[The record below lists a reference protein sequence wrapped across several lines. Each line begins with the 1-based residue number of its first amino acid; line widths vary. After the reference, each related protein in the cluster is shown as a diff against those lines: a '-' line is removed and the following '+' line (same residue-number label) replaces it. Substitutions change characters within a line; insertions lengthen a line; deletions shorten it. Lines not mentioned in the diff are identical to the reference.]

1 MLLPRRERIPETPDP
16 TGVMSVPPN
25 KRQSHRFFNKWFF
38 WRIYLIRS
46 LSLNGVGERGSIMS
60 FSLRRRRTVSD
71 ILLTLF
77 AGLIV
82 FGLSWYHLTHSPTT
96 VSLRLFLILWIVCFC
111 LIAAELVAAVRR
123 SVVLD
128 GGEIVIRSGVRPAC
142 VLPLCE
148 IDSIALTR
156 EAAGKR
162 VRLFRR
168 YGKAHR
174 SGADSLILTC
184 RDGRRYRLAVEY
196 HQKFYE
202 EVVSRLK

>member
-1 MLLPRRERIPETPDP
+1 M
-16 TGVMSVPPN
+16 
-25 KRQSHRFFNKWFF
+25 K
-38 WRIYLIRS
+38 
-46 LSLNGVGERGSIMS
+46 

-128 GGEIVIRSGVRPAC
+128 GGEIVIRSGVRPARI
-142 VLPLCE
+142 LTLRE

-156 EAAGKR
+156 EAPEKK
-162 VRLFRR
+162 VPFFHR

-174 SGADSLILTC
+174 NGADSLILTC
-184 RDGRRYRLAVEY
+184 KDGKRFRMAVVY

-202 EVVSRLK
+202 EVMSRLK

>member
-1 MLLPRRERIPETPDP
+1 MA
-16 TGVMSVPPN
+16 
-25 KRQSHRFFNKWFF
+25 
-38 WRIYLIRS
+38 
-46 LSLNGVGERGSIMS
+46 

-77 AGLIV
+77 VGLIV

-96 VSLRLFLILWIVCFC
+96 VSLWLFLALWIVCFC

-128 GGEIVIRSGVRPAC
+128 GGEIVIRSGVRPARI
-142 VLPLCE
+142 LPLRE

-156 EAAGKR
+156 EAPEKK
-162 VRLFRR
+162 VPFFRR

-184 RDGRRYRLAVEY
+184 KDGKRFRLAVEY

>member
-1 MLLPRRERIPETPDP
+1 M
-16 TGVMSVPPN
+16 
-25 KRQSHRFFNKWFF
+25 K
-38 WRIYLIRS
+38 
-46 LSLNGVGERGSIMS
+46 
-60 FSLRRRRTVSD
+60 FSLRRRHTVSD

-82 FGLSWYHLTHSPTT
+82 FGLSWNNLTHSPTT

-128 GGEIVIRSGVRPAC
+128 GGEIVIRSGLRPAC
-142 VLPLCE
+142 VLPVGEVACVT
-148 IDSIALTR
+148 LTR
-156 EAAGKR
+156 DAKGKKPP
-162 VRLFRR
+162 LFRR

-196 HQKFYE
+196 HQKFRE
-202 EVVSRLK
+202 AVQAHLRESQ

>member
-1 MLLPRRERIPETPDP
+1 MA
-16 TGVMSVPPN
+16 
-25 KRQSHRFFNKWFF
+25 
-38 WRIYLIRS
+38 
-46 LSLNGVGERGSIMS
+46 

-77 AGLIV
+77 VGLIV
-82 FGLSWYHLTHSPTT
+82 FGLSWYNLTYYPTT
-96 VSLRLFLILWIVCFC
+96 VSLWLFLILWIVCFC

-128 GGEIVIRSGVRPAC
+128 GGEIVIRSGVRPARI
-142 VLPLCE
+142 LPLRE

-156 EAAGKR
+156 DAPEKK
-162 VRLFRR
+162 VPFFRR

-184 RDGRRYRLAVEY
+184 KDGKRFRLAVEY

>member
-1 MLLPRRERIPETPDP
+1 MA
-16 TGVMSVPPN
+16 
-25 KRQSHRFFNKWFF
+25 
-38 WRIYLIRS
+38 
-46 LSLNGVGERGSIMS
+46 
-60 FSLRRRRTVSD
+60 FSLRRRRTVLD

-77 AGLIV
+77 VGLIV

-128 GGEIVIRSGVRPAC
+128 GGEIVIRSGVRPARI
-142 VLPLCE
+142 LPLRE

-156 EAAGKR
+156 DAPEKKIP
-162 VRLFRR
+162 FFHR

-196 HQKFYE
+196 HQKFRE
-202 EVVSRLK
+202 AVQAHLRESQ

>member
-1 MLLPRRERIPETPDP
+1 M
-16 TGVMSVPPN
+16 
-25 KRQSHRFFNKWFF
+25 K
-38 WRIYLIRS
+38 
-46 LSLNGVGERGSIMS
+46 

-128 GGEIVIRSGVRPAC
+128 GGEIVIRSGMRPARM
-142 VLPLCE
+142 LPLCE

-156 EAAGKR
+156 EAPEKK
-162 VRLFRR
+162 VPLFRR

-174 SGADSLILTC
+174 SGADGLILTC
-184 RDGRRYRLAVEY
+184 KDGKRFRLAVVY
-196 HQKFYE
+196 HQKFRE
-202 EVVSRLK
+202 AVQAHLRESQ

>member
-1 MLLPRRERIPETPDP
+1 L
-16 TGVMSVPPN
+16 
-25 KRQSHRFFNKWFF
+25 K
-38 WRIYLIRS
+38 
-46 LSLNGVGERGSIMS
+46 
-60 FSLRRRRTVSD
+60 FSLCRRRTVSD

-82 FGLSWYHLTHSPTT
+82 FGLSWYNLTHSPTT
-96 VSLRLFLILWIVCFC
+96 VSLWLFLILWIVCFC

-128 GGEIVIRSGVRPAC
+128 GGEIVIRSGLRPAC
-142 VLPLCE
+142 VLSVGEVACVT
-148 IDSIALTR
+148 LTR
-156 EAAGKR
+156 DAKGKKPP
-162 VRLFRR
+162 LFRR

-184 RDGRRYRLAVEY
+184 KGGKRFRLAVEY

-202 EVVSRLK
+202 EIIARLEASHP